1 MKGGMPPGGVASLLS
16 VEGLSVRLR
25 LPYGE
30 LRACEDVSFTVEPGE
45 ALGVVGESGSGKSV
59 TMLSIM
65 GLMRGHKEGVLRFK
79 GNPMEDLSPLRG
91 RDVAMVFQ
99 NPLNSLNPS
108 MRIGRQLTEVL
119 TEHLGLTEREAERRV
134 LSVMERLAVP
144 EPESLMRR
152 YPFEYSGGMR
162 QRVMIAMAMLCEP
175 SLLIADEPTT
185 ALDVTNQAQILH
197 LFRELQERF
206 GTSLIFISHDLSV
219 VSQIAHRV
227 MVMYAGSV
235 MEIGPSESLFRD
247 PLHPYTRGLVASLP
261 RLLPTE
267 RKKPLASIP
276 GAIPSLIDPPE
287 GCRFLPRCPRA
298 VEKCALGAPKALHVG
313 NRIVCCCLYEEGG
326 ALS

>member
-1 MKGGMPPGGVASLLS
+1 MPPGGAASLLS
-16 VEGLSVRLR
+16 VEGFSVRLR

-79 GNPMEDLSPLRG
+79 GNPMEDLSSLRG

-235 MEIGPSESLFRD
+235 MEVGPSESLFRD

-261 RLLPTE
+261 RLLLAE

-298 VEKCALGAPKALHVG
+298 VEKCALRAPKALHVG
-313 NRIVCCCLYEEGG
+313 NRIVCCWLYEEGG

>member
-1 MKGGMPPGGVASLLS
+1 
-16 VEGLSVRLR
+16 
-25 LPYGE
+25 
-30 LRACEDVSFTVEPGE
+30 
-45 ALGVVGESGSGKSV
+45 
-59 TMLSIM
+59 
-65 GLMRGHKEGVLRFK
+65 
-79 GNPMEDLSPLRG
+79 
-91 RDVAMVFQ
+91 MVFQ

-108 MRIGRQLTEVL
+108 MRIGKQLTEVL
-119 TEHLGLTEREAERRV
+119 TEHLGLGRREAEKRV

-175 SLLIADEPTT
+175 DLLIADEPTT

-227 MVMYAGSV
+227 MVMYAGAV

-247 PLHPYTRGLVASLP
+247 PLHPYTRGLIDSLP
-261 RLLPTE
+261 RLLPGG
-267 RKKPLASIP
+267 RKSPLASIP
-276 GAIPSLIDPPE
+276 GTIPSLIDPPK

-298 VEKCALGAPKALHVG
+298 LEKCAIQAPEAVHG
-313 NRIVCCCLYEEGG
+313 SGRTVCCWLYEEGRG
-326 ALS
+326 LS

>member
-1 MKGGMPPGGVASLLS
+1 MKGGMPPGGAASLLS
-16 VEGLSVRLR
+16 VEGFSVRLR

-79 GNPMEDLSPLRG
+79 GNPMEDLSSLRG

-235 MEIGPSESLFRD
+235 MEVGPSESLFRD

-261 RLLPTE
+261 RLLLAE

-298 VEKCALGAPKALHVG
+298 VEKCALRAPKALHVG
-313 NRIVCCCLYEEGG
+313 NRIVCCWLYEEGG

>member
-1 MKGGMPPGGVASLLS
+1 MLS
-16 VEGLSVRLR
+16 VEGFSVRLR

-30 LRACEDVSFTVEPGE
+30 LRACENVSFELRPGE
-45 ALGVVGESGSGKSV
+45 SLGVVGESGSGKSV
-59 TMLSIM
+59 TMLSMM
-65 GLMRGHKEGVLRFK
+65 GLIPGRREGVLRYK
-79 GNPMEDLSPLRG
+79 GTRMEDLSALRG
-91 RDVAMVFQ
+91 REVSMVFQ

-119 TEHLGLTEREAERRV
+119 TEHLGLKRREAEKRV

-175 SLLIADEPTT
+175 DLLIADEPTT

-197 LFRELQERF
+197 LFRELQDRF

-227 MVMYAGSV
+227 MVMYAGTV

-247 PLHPYTRGLVASLP
+247 PLHPYTRGLVDSLP
-261 RLLPTE
+261 RLLSEE
-267 RKKPLASIP
+267 RKSPLASIP
-276 GAIPSLIDPPE
+276 GTIPSLIDPPK
-287 GCRFLPRCPRA
+287 GCRFHPRCSRA
-298 VEKCALGAPKALHVG
+298 LERCAIQAPKAVRG
-313 NRIVCCCLYEEGG
+313 ADRTVCCWLYGKGEG
-326 ALS
+326 LS